1 MENKFE
7 WTDEAV
13 KSFTQVYSGNFESKL
28 INFKAE
34 YKNYIGKNIHE
45 KMEQFKLDYKPQEK
59 VTYCITIKSVYGNY
73 GTNVKDFNNEKH
85 FENWYDYM
93 CRKGHKII
101 GVERMVDGKILNQNE
116 K

>member
-1 MENKFE
+1 METKFE

-13 KSFTQVYSGNFESKL
+13 KSFTQVYSSNFNSKL
-28 INFKAE
+28 VDFPCN
-34 YKNYIGKNIHE
+34 YKDYSGKNIHE

-85 FENWYDYM
+85 FENWYSYM

-101 GVERMVDGKILNQNE
+101 GVERMVDGKVVNQNE